1 MSFDNLITKIQTI
14 FSVTKSELFFV
25 LLVIFGLSAGLI
37 IKNINGNYS
46 DNQDALK
53 SNIYSSLDSLAEVNR
68 STFVGTDYYGKPN
81 PELTTGDTIVEK
93 EQFYGT
99 SEKSKKKEDN
109 IVGKIDLNKSSKV
122 ELMKIPGI
130 GEKTALKIIEFR
142 ENQAFTKPE
151 DIMKVKG
158 IGQTKY
164 ENMKEFIEVK

>member
-1 MSFDNLITKIQTI
+1 MLLKVNF
-14 FSVTKSELFFV
+14 FFV
-25 LLVIFGLSAGLI
+25 ILVIIGLSGGLI
-37 IKNINGNYS
+37 IKSINGNYA

-53 SNIYSSLDSLAEVNR
+53 SDIYSRLDSLAEVNR
-68 STFVGTDYYGKPN
+68 STFTGTDFYGKPN
-81 PELTTGDTIVEK
+81 LELVKGDTLVEK

-109 IVGKIDLNKSSKV
+109 ITGKIDLNKSSKV

-151 DIMKVKG
+151 DIMKING
-158 IGQTKY
+158 IGPAKY
-164 ENMKEFIEVK
+164 EKMKDFIEVK